1 MQKMYTKP
9 DIFALLLFKSK
20 LSFAMFDKNPLK
32 NWACLNYAKAEAL
45 FPFNIWTL
53 LIFQIYLQLI
63 LINSWLRRTLK

>member
-53 LIFQIYLQLI
+53 LIF
-63 LINSWLRRTLK
+63 